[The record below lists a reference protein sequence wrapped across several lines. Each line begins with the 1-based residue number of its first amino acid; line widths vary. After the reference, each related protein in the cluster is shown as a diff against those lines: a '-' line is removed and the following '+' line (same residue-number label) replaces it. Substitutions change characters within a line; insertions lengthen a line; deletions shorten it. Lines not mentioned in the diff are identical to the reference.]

1 MKVFLHFILVFSI
14 SLFIFLTL
22 RSVILKLLKKSNNFE
37 TIYRILKIPSIFWSI
52 ALSLYLSIYLSADKN
67 IKHIA
72 LIEKLISAI
81 LILSITLAISEVLVK
96 FVDYQ
101 LRKTSFTL
109 PPTGLIFGLIR
120 AIVIILG
127 LITVLSIFGFPVM
140 HLITTLGIGG
150 LAISLALQ
158 GTLSNFFSGLNL
170 IASRK
175 ISKGDYIR
183 LEDGNEGFVEDITWM
198 NVVVKRLD
206 NNLVIVP
213 NNKFVNSII
222 INYSKP
228 QTHLFINVP
237 IGVSYSVDLDKVERI
252 TIEVARYIQEN
263 IEGADK
269 DFIPFIRF
277 TSFGDYSINFI
288 VVLKVVDINYQTLVR
303 HEFIRAL
310 KKKYDVEN
318 IEIPFPTRSIYL
330 KDASVKN
337 TV

>member
-1 MKVFLHFILVFSI
+1 MKALLNFILVFSI
-14 SLFIFLTL
+14 SLFIFLTI
-22 RSVILKLLKKSNNFE
+22 RSIVFKLLRKINIFE
-37 TIYRILKIPSIFWSI
+37 AIYRVLKIPSIFWSI

-81 LILSITLAISEVLVK
+81 LILSITLAISEILVK
-96 FVDYQ
+96 FIDYQ
-101 LRKTSFTL
+101 LRKASFTL

-198 NVVVKRLD
+198 NVVVRRLD
-206 NNLVIVP
+206 NNLVVVP
-213 NNKFVNSII
+213 NNRFVNSII
-222 INYSKP
+222 LNYSKP
-228 QTHLFINVP
+228 QTYLLINIPVS
-237 IGVSYSVDLDKVERI
+237 ISYSEDLDKVEKS
-252 TIEVARYIQEN
+252 Q
-263 IEGADK
+263 
-269 DFIPFIRF
+269 
-277 TSFGDYSINFI
+277 
-288 VVLKVVDINYQTLVR
+288 
-303 HEFIRAL
+303 
-310 KKKYDVEN
+310 
-318 IEIPFPTRSIYL
+318 
-330 KDASVKN
+330 
-337 TV
+337 